1 MTPQAVAEAVG
12 QGMYARDRA
21 ARALGITLDEIAP
34 GLARMR
40 MAVGPDMVNGHDI
53 CHGGMIFTLAD
64 TAFAYACNSYNHVT
78 VAQTAQ
84 ISFVSAARA
93 GDLLTAEAREVSR
106 SGRTGIYDIRVSD
119 QRDRL
124 VALFRGNSYRL
135 SGEVVPGLA
144 PAAPADARE
153 GG

>member
-1 MTPQAVAEAVG
+1 MTPQAIAEAVG
-12 QGMYARDRA
+12 RGMYARDRA
-21 ARALGITLDEIAP
+21 ARALGITLTDIAP
-34 GLARMR
+34 GTARMT
-40 MAVGPDMVNGHDI
+40 MTVGPDMVNGHDI

-93 GDLLTAEAREVSR
+93 GDLLTADAREISR

-119 QRDRL
+119 QQNRL

-135 SGEVVPGLA
+135 SGEVVPELPSPNDGK
-144 PAAPADARE
+144 DA
-153 GG
+153 GT